1 MLKALLRPAAP
12 VSTRELK
19 QRHHQAMTLVS
30 YRLLESRL
38 LAGVGCAPHGAEDS
52 LEEVMK
58 ERQKMK
64 GVAVGEKLVLG
75 SLS

>member
-1 MLKALLRPAAP
+1 
-12 VSTRELK
+12 
-19 QRHHQAMTLVS
+19 MTLVS